1 MSDSYITRKKKQ
13 IIENLR
19 KEYKEKA
26 VKTGK
31 ELGKI
36 LMDYQIL
43 ELFLEASELKISN
56 KNSDKANKL
65 FHSAWIRVK
74 ERISYFHL
82 FSEIEMLKYL
92 QEKNKKRVIVKT
104 YYRLKSLIPLTK
116 ILKKYVSLSNP
127 IIDIAGNLNIIY
139 SERISQLVIDSKK
152 SKDYLDIQREMGNA
166 IRQFSACIRIAE
178 TLNELSIPGI
188 KEYVD
193 YILSAYKEVEKI
205 FVIVRKYAD
214 NIHSHA
220 EDAQKSWISAV
231 NASSPSARDGA
242 NIMKAENK
250 TVDELLDSLFKRR

>member
-82 FSEIEMLKYL
+82 FSEVEMLKSL
-92 QEKNKKRVIVKT
+92 QEKNKKRAIVKT

-152 SKDYLDIQREMGNA
+152 SKDYSDIQREMGNA

-193 YILSAYKEVEKI
+193 YILSAYKGVEKI

-214 NIHSHA
+214 NIHHHA
-220 EDAQKSWISAV
+220 EEAQKSWNSAV

-242 NIMKAENK
+242 NVVKAGNK
-250 TVDELLDSLFKRR
+250 DVNELLNSLFKQL